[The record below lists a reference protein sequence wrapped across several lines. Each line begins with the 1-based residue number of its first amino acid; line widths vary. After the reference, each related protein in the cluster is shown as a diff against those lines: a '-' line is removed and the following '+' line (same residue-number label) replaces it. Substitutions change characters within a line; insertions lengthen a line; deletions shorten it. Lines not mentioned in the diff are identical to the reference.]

1 MVSSVI
7 VDANVADRVHC
18 GAGLGEQPG
27 RQAGCMSENQLSVD
41 SCCGRWGPTAF
52 EPCLQQLICRRPMI
66 PDGDRR
72 HHSESGRVVYQPKPA
87 HVWHEDIVAELV
99 LRHYSRRGDR
109 RVVRGQPIDGMLDGA
124 L

>member
-1 MVSSVI
+1 MVSAVI
-7 VDANVADRVHC
+7 VEANVADRVHC
-18 GAGLGEQPG
+18 GAGLGEPRG
-27 RQAGCMSENQLSVD
+27 RKAGCMSEDHFSID
-41 SCCGRWGPTAF
+41 SWGGGRGPTAF
-52 EPCLQQLICRRPMI
+52 EPCLQQLICRRAMI

-87 HVWHEDIVAELV
+87 RVWHEDVVAELV
-99 LRHYSRRGDR
+99 LRHHSRRRDR